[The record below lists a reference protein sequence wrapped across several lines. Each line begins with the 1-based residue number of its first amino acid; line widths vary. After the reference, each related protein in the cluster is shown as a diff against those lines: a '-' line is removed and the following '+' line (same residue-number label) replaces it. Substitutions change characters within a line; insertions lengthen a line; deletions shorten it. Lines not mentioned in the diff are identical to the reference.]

1 MALGCAALAA
11 HAAAATAAPLTLQVV
26 NTRGVEQAS
35 IVTSSSG
42 THHTNGRGLLVLDV
56 TPGEQITIGRGEGAP
71 EGAGVPYAVPGAV
84 PVGPVTVTLPALP
97 DAVSPAHDS
106 GEEWLLAR
114 VNGERAALGRG
125 PLAQSGSLNRAAD
138 AYARH
143 LFTTNQFSHFALA
156 SPGIRAVDQGW
167 PFPGGDGV
175 GEVLALAPSK
185 ETALRL
191 WMGSPGHWDLLMRPQ
206 ANVTGVAQ
214 VGNRW
219 VMSPSTCGQT
229 DAPERCE
236 ISAGGVLAGPAPPS
250 GTAAGDSPASRA
262 AEKRARLRVG
272 LRRRGRKLIVVV
284 RLVEG
289 RGRVS
294 VAVRQ
299 RGLRARVRH
308 DRTGNLVRAKAS
320 LPHEGRWKVIVRF
333 EGGQGW
339 ADRRLVPRRIHVR

>member
-1 MALGCAALAA
+1 VALGCAALAA
-11 HAAAATAAPLTLQVV
+11 LAGAARAAPLTLQVV

-42 THHTNGRGLLVLDV
+42 THHTNGHGLLVLDV
-56 TPGEQITIGRGEGAP
+56 APGEQLTVGRGEHAP

-84 PVGPVTVTLPALP
+84 PIGPVTVTLPALP
-97 DAVSPAHDS
+97 DAVSPAHDLN
-106 GEEWLLAR
+106 EAWLLAR
-114 VNGERAALGRG
+114 VNGERAALGRA

-175 GEVLALAPSK
+175 GEVLALAQAK

-191 WMGSPGHWDLLMRPQ
+191 WMGSPGHWDLLMRPE

-236 ISAGGVLAGPAPPS
+236 VGGRGVPAGPTPPS
-250 GTAAGDSPASRA
+250 GPAAGDGPASRA
-262 AEKRARLRVG
+262 DEKRARLRVR

-289 RGRVS
+289 RGRVGI
-294 VAVRQ
+294 AVRQ
-299 RGLRARVRH
+299 GRLRARVRG
-308 DRTGNLVRAKAS
+308 DRKGNLVRAKAL
-320 LPHEGRWKVIVRF
+320 LPREGRWKVIVRF
-333 EGGQGW
+333 EGAPGW
-339 ADRRLVPRRIHVR
+339 ADRRLAPRWARIR